1 MSGDCYRI
9 GLNSFVQGDCMGWIY
24 LRGSESGII
33 AGCFECPLE
42 DLMLIMY
49 IIIIYTFI
57 VYLPYWPI
65 LLCYSFPSIFFEL
78 LWLIFRRGII
88 WSAEFT
94 DKFVDVVIRSRQMPG
109 ECLVWSLLFLSTL
122 FSIYFSKSASIS
134 MLLATITERISQ

>member
-1 MSGDCYRI
+1 
-9 GLNSFVQGDCMGWIY
+9 MGWIY

-78 LWLIFRRGII
+78 L
-88 WSAEFT
+88 
-94 DKFVDVVIRSRQMPG
+94 
-109 ECLVWSLLFLSTL
+109 
-122 FSIYFSKSASIS
+122 
-134 MLLATITERISQ
+134 